1 MTSVFENMPPA
12 TITTN
17 VKPIN
22 VSQPIIE
29 KKQIS
34 STQVQNA
41 SAADTV
47 ELSEKTNKKEK
58 KGIIKTLK
66 GFIANI
72 KKGLASISEYTKG
85 AAKGGAAAAVIG
97 SLIYTFGAAFNSI
110 KSKAAQKAGTE
121 FKNLPNK
128 PIAIAAAIIAF
139 AANIWTASLNATQ
152 KQSEIDHRWTGH
164 Q

>member
-1 MTSVFENMPPA
+1 MTSVFDNMPPT

-34 STQVQNA
+34 STQVQDTPA
-41 SAADTV
+41 TDTV
-47 ELSEKTNKKEK
+47 ELSAKTNKKEK
-58 KGIIKTLK
+58 KGIIKTVK
-66 GFIANI
+66 GFIAGV
-72 KKGLASISEYTKG
+72 KKKLAAASEY
-85 AAKGGAAAAVIG
+85 AKGTAKGTAAAAVIG

-121 FKNLPNK
+121 FKNIPNK
-128 PIAIAAAIIAF
+128 PIAIVAAVIAF
-139 AANIWTASLNATQ
+139 AANIWTASLNATER
-152 KQSEIDHRWTGH
+152 QSEIEHRWTGH